1 MASIEIEN
9 LKNIKKLVFDVPTSG
24 VHLLTGINGCGKTT
38 LLACLER
45 LSNSTAF
52 PRNFK
57 TSRANQFDSYQSSL
71 IKYSHDGQSV
81 TYQYRNTRWAPRP
94 KKNAEVLK
102 TFGFDEVIFIG
113 STGERFYVQDEELN
127 TQNISSVSQFFK
139 DSMNS
144 IFETTRFND
153 LRRVKLIGKGRGDGR
168 WNYGFII
175 PTSSVNGQNQY
186 FTERNFSLGEI
197 LILNALFALHTVKNN
212 SLILIDEIELALHP
226 KVQVKF
232 LEFLKLISQQ
242 KNLTVIISTHSSS
255 LIKSAPKLIHLE
267 RQSNGE
273 ISVSYDC
280 FPALV
285 LQNIAIE
292 EEIQPDFVFFVED
305 KIAKNLLNEMLEFYF
320 RNIYQNRRPV
330 IKVMP
335 VAGWKETIKFTI
347 DSFGY
352 LTPKNTKSYAFL
364 DLDAQTEIQNIQ
376 NNSGRSANESELLN
390 NYNLNIRHI
399 KFLPITPELG
409 IVDFI
414 EQNNLNLIAEMQ
426 CFFGNATF
434 DISHIVNDE
443 RNCNLNY
450 SNKPRKNAKKKF
462 DYYVARI
469 KASTNKDISQT
480 QSMIIGFYVSK
491 YYSGNHGELQSLF
504 NPLFR

>member
-127 TQNISSVSQFFK
+127 TRNISGASSFFK
-139 DSMNS
+139 SNMNL

-175 PTSSVNGQNQY
+175 PKGTVNGQNNY
-186 FTERNFSLGEI
+186 YTEKNFSLGEI
-197 LILNALFALHTVKNN
+197 LILNALYAIHKVRNN

-273 ISVSYDC
+273 IYVSYDC

-305 KIAKNLLNEMLEFYF
+305 VKAKYLLDSMLDYYF
-320 RNIYQNRRPV
+320 KHIFQERRPI
-330 IKVMP
+330 IKVLA
-335 VAGWKETIKFTI
+335 VASWSETMKFTVN
-347 DSFGY
+347 SSGY
-352 LTPKNTKSYAFL
+352 LTSRNTASFAFL
-364 DLDAQTEIQNIQ
+364 DLDAQTSIQAHQ
-376 NNSGRSANESELLN
+376 NNPNRSRADSELLN
-390 NYNLNIRHI
+390 IYNNNTNKIN
-399 KFLPITPELG
+399 FLPITPEVG
-409 IVDFI
+409 IVEFL
-414 EQNNLNLIAEMQ
+414 EQNCLSLASKMQ
-426 CFFGNATF
+426 IFFSNATF
-434 DISHIVNDE
+434 DISQIVTDE
-443 RNCNLNY
+443 QNLNLTY
-450 SNKPRKNAKKKF
+450 SQNDRKKAKAKF
-462 DYYVARI
+462 DYYVERI
-469 KASTNKDISQT
+469 KTSINKDISQVT
-480 QSMIIGFYVSK
+480 LMIIELYISEL
-491 YYSGNHGELQSLF
+491 YHNNDGELKRLF
-504 NPLFR
+504 NPIFR